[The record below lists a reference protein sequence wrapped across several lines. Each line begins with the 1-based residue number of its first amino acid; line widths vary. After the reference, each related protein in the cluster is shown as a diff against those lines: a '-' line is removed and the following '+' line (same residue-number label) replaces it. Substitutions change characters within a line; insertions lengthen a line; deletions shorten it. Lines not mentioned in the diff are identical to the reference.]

1 MILIYFSISA
11 LRPQMS
17 RGGRISSATS
27 VLGRVASGR
36 SVAPLRRQDNLDTRV
51 MLGPSEQE
59 GLDLWPSNQGQSQ
72 QSQQQ
77 HQQQGRSIARASA
90 TDLAVPMSATDRPLE
105 DASPFVERGMY
116 STLEVLNYFFKNF
129 ATKGFVFNLKS
140 S

>member
-1 MILIYFSISA
+1 
-11 LRPQMS
+11 MS

-72 QSQQQ
+72 QLQQQ
-77 HQQQGRSIARASA
+77 QQQGRSIARASA

-116 STLEVLNYFFKNF
+116 LTLEVLNYF
-129 ATKGFVFNLKS
+129 L
-140 S
+140 